1 MRRKEEGR
9 LKVSATLPED
19 LVAWLDRKIVDREFH
34 NYSHALEVAVLE
46 LKKNHKGK

>member
-1 MRRKEEGR
+1 M
-9 LKVSATLPED
+9 KVSATLPND
-19 LVAWLDRKIVDREFH
+19 LIAWLDKKIGEREFH